1 MSKLWTCSRKRLSI
15 GNAHKQRLNEAGDE
29 NKQPDLEHHN
39 NGQLEESKVDRTEID
54 RKQVKQEAT
63 EGQGVQ
69 SLESKDAP
77 VVSESTGT
85 VAVVSD
91 PYRQDKPI
99 TPPGTRDHEMQD
111 DPQETQLIR
120 KPLSGL
126 KRTAHMM
133 SALFGG
139 DIAKRKIRQKLEKE
153 YEEIKDYMHRND
165 LSVYPQRQRIVDS
178 NCERSDLEVSHPVVD
193 QTENKEDKPVPT
205 VDSLT
210 PDQLALPKIDQIINQ
225 D

>member
-1 MSKLWTCSRKRLSI
+1 M
-15 GNAHKQRLNEAGDE
+15 NEAGDE
-29 NKQPDLEHHN
+29 NKQPDVEHHN
-39 NGQLEESKVDRTEID
+39 NGHLEESKVDRTEID
-54 RKQVKQEAT
+54 RKQVKQEVT

-69 SLESKDAP
+69 SLENKDAS
-77 VVSESTGT
+77 VVPESTRT
-85 VAVVSD
+85 AAVGSD
-91 PYRQDKPI
+91 SHRQDRPI
-99 TPPGTRDHEMQD
+99 TPSGTKDHEMQD
-111 DPQETQLIR
+111 DSQETQSIR

-178 NCERSDLEVSHPVVD
+178 NSERSSVEVSHPVVD
-193 QTENKEDKPVPT
+193 QTENKEDKPIPT

-210 PDQLALPKIDQIINQ
+210 PDQLAQQKQDQVINQ

>member
-1 MSKLWTCSRKRLSI
+1 M
-15 GNAHKQRLNEAGDE
+15 NEAGDE
-29 NKQPDLEHHN
+29 NKQPDVEHHN
-39 NGQLEESKVDRTEID
+39 NGHLEESKVDMTETD
-54 RKQVKQEAT
+54 RKQIKQEVT

-69 SLESKDAP
+69 SLENRNVP
-77 VVSESTGT
+77 VLPESTGT
-85 VAVVSD
+85 AIGGSD
-91 PYRQDKPI
+91 SNRQDRPI
-99 TPPGTRDHEMQD
+99 TPSGTRDHEMQD
-111 DPQETQLIR
+111 NPQETQSIR

-178 NCERSDLEVSHPVVD
+178 NSERSNVEVSHPVLD
-193 QTENKEDKPVPT
+193 QTESKEDEPNPT

-210 PDQLALPKIDQIINQ
+210 PDQLAQPKQDQVINQ